1 MATSSGPKANWNIKP
16 LPKAQRVEPRKG
28 TLRAQALAK
37 MQKGGITRAGAV
49 ALCRAFDRKRG
60 KKTNE
65 DTIRGRAWALIRL
78 VAIENGYGAKEVKGK
93 IKTAA

>member
-1 MATSSGPKANWNIKP
+1 
-16 LPKAQRVEPRKG
+16 
-28 TLRAQALAK
+28 